1 MRNGLFITG
10 TDTGVGKTVITA
22 QLGLALQKNGYD
34 VGVMKPLQTGLET
47 DSGDYKV
54 YKKWMKVDEEEI
66 VVPIQLKAA
75 QAPSIAFSLEK
86 RVFQFD
92 AIQRSLYILS
102 ARHKNMLIEGA
113 GGVLV
118 PISGKFTMRDL
129 MVKIGLPVVI
139 VTRPTLGTINH
150 TLLTIEVLL
159 KSKLEIAGLIFNPV
173 LDVEDTIF
181 QKVKKEIVSLSGV
194 KRYGYM
200 GRIKDGLQLG
210 SFIKFF
216 RK

>member
-1 MRNGLFITG
+1 LRRGLFITG
-10 TDTGVGKTVITA
+10 TDTGVGKTVVTS
-22 QLGLALQKNGYD
+22 QLGRALQNKGYD
-34 VGVMKPLQTGLET
+34 VGVMKPLQTGLES
-47 DSGDYKV
+47 DVGDYSV

-75 QAPSIAFSLEK
+75 QAPSIAFSMEK

-92 AIQRSLYILS
+92 AIQRSLYILN

-118 PISGKFTMRDL
+118 PIWGKFTMRDL
-129 MVKIGLPVVI
+129 MVKIGLPVLV
-139 VTRPTLGTINH
+139 VCRASLGTINH
-150 TLLTIEVLL
+150 TLLTIEAL
-159 KSKLEIAGLIFNPV
+159 KKSGLEIGGLVFNPV
-173 LDVEDTIF
+173 PNAEDAVF
-181 QKVKKEIVSLSGV
+181 QKVKREIVSLSGV
-194 KRYGYM
+194 KRCGYM

-210 SFIKFF
+210 AFVKFF